1 MKAVRTTS
9 AMRSRSVVCPYCGHK
24 MLTVYVG
31 TTGYIQ
37 TKCNES
43 LMALWNALFRQCV
56 SKNALSVIPSA
67 SQIRSMVSIFS

>member
-24 MLTVYVG
+24 MFTVYEG
-31 TTGYIQ
+31 TTDYIH

-43 LMALWNALFRQCV
+43 LTAFWNALFRQCV
-56 SKNALSVIPSA
+56 SKNALSVIPNA
-67 SQIRSMVSIFS
+67 SQIRSMVSILS